1 MDKLSP
7 LDLPYRYLQGNQ
19 SSGLR
24 DWLTQ
29 TASWQKFLD
38 FAPIGTAIVQRNG
51 TFVYV
56 NPAFYM
62 TFEINRQKSPG
73 SSLVEFIQP
82 PDQPAYA
89 ALHHQ
94 LWIGKLEQIEM
105 VYTYRAADGQVY
117 PVLLKETLLPVDD
130 SPIDPLSIVQV
141 LNVAESSLGSA
152 SVNAVTGA
160 ATHAATHA
168 SPGPVVTATTQA
180 ESALRHL
187 NQSLERQ
194 VKLRTIQ
201 LELANQFEATLKRI
215 TDKVRDSLNEQQILQ
230 TAVEELAIAV
240 GVFGCNAALYDF
252 DHHLSRVV
260 YESAQSAGS
269 RQGRAAQMDKFP
281 ELYNQ
286 LLQGASFQFCSLL
299 PHPERGRSALLAV
312 PLIDQDQ
319 VIGDIWLINHSYYGF
334 REEDIRLV
342 QQVANQC
349 VIALRQA
356 KLYQAAQA
364 QVKELERLNQIK
376 DDFLSTISHEL
387 RTPMASIKMAT
398 QMLSIM
404 LAQLDQMHL
413 GQTDM
418 TSLNIKPRIQ
428 QYLDIL
434 QTECQRE
441 VDLINDLLD
450 FSLDDSELR
459 QSLSETPTV
468 LAPPLRWAEQLD
480 LEQLIQQLVSEYQD
494 RLQAQS
500 RLLQV
505 ELSADLDDV
514 ALNGQRIQRIIREL
528 LENAIKYTPAGE
540 TIQLTAQRLHNTVWI
555 QVSNSGIHISAQ
567 ELDHIFD
574 RFYRIPQSD
583 RWQHRGTGLGLAL
596 VKRFVH
602 SLNGSITA
610 TNRDRNLIIT
620 IQLPLAASN
629 QPKPA
634 IAN

>member
-7 LDLPYRYLQGNQ
+7 LDLPYRYLRESQ
-19 SSGLR
+19 SGGLR
-24 DWLTQ
+24 DWLMQ
-29 TASWQKFLD
+29 TASWQQFLD

-62 TFEINRQKSPG
+62 TFEINSQRSPG
-73 SSLVEFIQP
+73 LSLVEFIQP
-82 PDQPAYA
+82 PDQPTYA

-94 LWIGKLEQIEM
+94 LWTGKLEQIEM
-105 VYTYRAADGQVY
+105 VYTYRADDGQVY
-117 PVLLKETLLPVDD
+117 PVLLKEILLPVND

-141 LNVAESSLGSA
+141 LNVAASSLRLAPGQAETSA
-152 SVNAVTGA
+152 STEL
-160 ATHAATHA
+160 
-168 SPGPVVTATTQA
+168 ATTTTYA
-180 ESALRHL
+180 ESTLRHL

-260 YESAQSAGS
+260 YESTQSAGS

-286 LLQGASFQFCSLL
+286 LLQGTSFQFCSLL

-334 REEDIRLV
+334 RAEDLRLM

-364 QVKELERLNQIK
+364 QVKELEHLNQIK

-404 LAQLDQMHL
+404 LAQFDQMQL
-413 GQTDM
+413 GQADM
-418 TSLNIKPRIQ
+418 TSLNMKSRLQ

-459 QSLSETPTV
+459 QSLSDVPPVLTPTS
-468 LAPPLRWAEQLD
+468 RWAGQLD

-494 RLQAQS
+494 RLQAHS

-505 ELSADLDDV
+505 ELSADLDDI
-514 ALNGQRIQRIIREL
+514 ALNGQRMQRIIREL

-540 TIQLTAQRLHNTVWI
+540 TIQITAQRLHDTVFI
-555 QVSNSGIHISAQ
+555 QVSNSGIHIPAQ

-574 RFYRIPQSD
+574 PFYRIPQSD

-602 SLNGSITA
+602 SLNGTITA
-610 TNRDRNLIIT
+610 INRDRNLTIT

-629 QPKPA
+629 QPKSA

>member
-1 MDKLSP
+1 MDKPSP
-7 LDLPYRYLQGNQ
+7 FDRLQCYPRGNQ
-19 SSGLR
+19 ASGLR

-29 TASWQKFLD
+29 TASWQKILD

-56 NPAFYM
+56 NPAFCM
-62 TFEINRQKSPG
+62 TFEMSVQKAQW
-73 SSLVEFIQP
+73 SSLVELIQA
-82 PDQPAYA
+82 PDQPTYA

-94 LWIGKLEQIEM
+94 LWTGKIEQIEM
-105 VYTYRAADGQVY
+105 VYTYRPADGQTY
-117 PVLLKETLLPVDD
+117 PVLLKEALLPVDD
-130 SPIDPLSIVQV
+130 SQIDPLSIVQI
-141 LNVAESSLGSA
+141 LNVAESSSVLASVSA
-152 SVNAVTGA
+152 SMEA
-160 ATHAATHA
+160 ADAIQ
-168 SPGPVVTATTQA
+168 S
-180 ESALRHL
+180 ENNLRHL

-194 VKLRTIQ
+194 VKLRTVQ

-240 GVFGCNAALYDF
+240 GVYGCNAALYDL
-252 DHHLSRVV
+252 DQNVSKVV
-260 YESAQSAGS
+260 YESTHSAGS
-269 RQGRAAQMDKFP
+269 RQGRVAQMEKFP

-286 LLQGASFQFCSLL
+286 LLQGTSFQFCSLL

-319 VIGDIWLINHSYYGF
+319 VIGDIWLINQSYYGF
-334 REEDIRLV
+334 KAEDIRLV

-404 LAQLDQMHL
+404 LAQLDPTL
-413 GQTDM
+413 
-418 TSLNIKPRIQ
+418 LNPVDSAQITTTIVPLHIKPRLQ

-450 FSLDDSELR
+450 FSLDDSDLR
-459 QSLSETPTV
+459 QSVSDNTAISV
-468 LAPPLRWAEQLD
+468 LPIRWGEQLD
-480 LEQLIQQLVSEYQD
+480 LEELIQQLLSEYQD
-494 RLQAQS
+494 QLQQHA
-500 RLLQV
+500 RVLHVNLA
-505 ELSADLDDV
+505 ADLNNL
-514 ALNGQRIQRIIREL
+514 ALNGQRIQRITREL

-540 TIQLTAQRLHNTVWI
+540 TIQISARRLQDTVLI
-555 QVSNSGIHISAQ
+555 QVSNSGIHIPPQ
-567 ELDHIFD
+567 ELNHIFD
-574 RFYRIPQSD
+574 RFYRLPQSD

-596 VKRFVH
+596 VKRFVQ
-602 SLNGSITA
+602 SLNGTITA
-610 TNRDRNLIIT
+610 TNRDRTLIIT
-620 IQLPLAASN
+620 IQLPLAPSN
-629 QPKPA
+629 QAQTA
-634 IAN
+634 IVAN

>member
-7 LDLPYRYLQGNQ
+7 LDLPHRYLKGIQ

-29 TASWQKFLD
+29 TASWQTFLD

-56 NPAFYM
+56 NPAFYL
-62 TFEINRQKSPG
+62 TFEINRQTPPG
-73 SSLVEFIQP
+73 LSLVEFIQP
-82 PDQPAYA
+82 PDRPAYA

-94 LWIGKLEQIEM
+94 LWTGKIEQIEM
-105 VYTYRAADGQVY
+105 VYTYRTADGQVY

-130 SPIDPLSIVQV
+130 SPIDQLSIVQV
-141 LNVAESSLGSA
+141 
-152 SVNAVTGA
+152 VNAVKSSPQLA
-160 ATHAATHA
+160 PVNASASASAHAAA
-168 SPGPVVTATTQA
+168 EPAPAMSATTQV
-180 ESALRHL
+180 ESTLRHL

-269 RQGRAAQMDKFP
+269 RQGRAAQMGKFP

-334 REEDIRLV
+334 RAEDIRLV

-413 GQTDM
+413 GQADM
-418 TSLNIKPRIQ
+418 TALKMKPRLQ

-459 QSLSETPTV
+459 QSLSETSAV
-468 LAPPLRWAEQLD
+468 LAPPSRWAEQLD
-480 LEQLIQQLVSEYQD
+480 LEQLIQHLVSEYQD
-494 RLQAQS
+494 RLQQHS

-505 ELSADLDDV
+505 ELAADLDDI
-514 ALNGQRIQRIIREL
+514 ALNAQRVQRIIREL
-528 LENAIKYTPAGE
+528 LENAIKYTPAAE
-540 TIQLTAQRLHNTVWI
+540 TIQIMTQRLHDTVLI
-555 QVSNSGIHISAQ
+555 QVSNSGIHIPAQ

-574 RFYRIPQSD
+574 RFYRIPQFD

-610 TNRDRNLIIT
+610 TNRDRNLIIA
-620 IQLPLAASN
+620 IQLPLASSP

>member
-7 LDLPYRYLQGNQ
+7 LDLPYQYLKGNQ
-19 SSGLR
+19 PSGLR

-56 NPAFYM
+56 NPAFYT
-62 TFEINRQKSPG
+62 TFGINRQTSPG
-73 SSLVEFIQP
+73 LSLVEFIQP
-82 PDQPAYA
+82 PDQPTYA

-94 LWIGKLEQIEM
+94 LWTGKLEQVEM
-105 VYTYRAADGQVY
+105 IYTYRAADGQVF
-117 PVLLKETLLPVDD
+117 PILLKETLLPVDD
-130 SPIDPLSIVQV
+130 SPIDQLSIVQV
-141 LNVAESSLGSA
+141 VNVAASSLGLAAVSTSSHASSHASTESA
-152 SVNAVTGA
+152 SAM
-160 ATHAATHA
+160 
-168 SPGPVVTATTQA
+168 TATTHT
-180 ESALRHL
+180 ESNLRHL

-252 DHHLSRVV
+252 DHHLSWVV
-260 YESAQSAGS
+260 YESTQSAGS

-286 LLQGASFQFCSLL
+286 LLHGTSFQFCSLL

-319 VIGDIWLINHSYYGF
+319 VIGDIWLINQSYYGF

-404 LAQLDQMHL
+404 LAQLDQMQL
-413 GQTDM
+413 GQADM
-418 TSLNIKPRIQ
+418 TALNIKPRLQ
-428 QYLDIL
+428 QYLNIL

-450 FSLDDSELR
+450 FSLDDSDLR
-459 QSLSETPTV
+459 QSLSETPAV
-468 LAPPLRWAEQLD
+468 LAPSFRWAEQLD

-494 RLQAQS
+494 RLEQHS

-528 LENAIKYTPAGE
+528 LENAIKYTPANE
-540 TIQLTAQRLHNTVWI
+540 TIQITAQRLHDTVLI
-555 QVSNSGIHISAQ
+555 QVSNSGIHIPAQ

-602 SLNGSITA
+602 SLNGTITA
-610 TNRDRNLIIT
+610 ANRDRNLIIT
-620 IQLPLAASN
+620 IQLPLAAAN
-629 QPKPA
+629 QPKSA

>member
-7 LDLPYRYLQGNQ
+7 LDLPYRYLRESQ
-19 SSGLR
+19 SGGLR
-24 DWLTQ
+24 DWLMQ
-29 TASWQKFLD
+29 TASWQQFLD

-62 TFEINRQKSPG
+62 TFEINSQRSPG
-73 SSLVEFIQP
+73 LSLVEFIQP
-82 PDQPAYA
+82 PDQPTYA

-94 LWIGKLEQIEM
+94 LWTGKLEQIEM
-105 VYTYRAADGQVY
+105 VYTYRADDGQVY
-117 PVLLKETLLPVDD
+117 PVLLKEILLPVND

-141 LNVAESSLGSA
+141 LNVAASSLRLAPGQAETSA
-152 SVNAVTGA
+152 STEL
-160 ATHAATHA
+160 
-168 SPGPVVTATTQA
+168 ATTTTYA
-180 ESALRHL
+180 ESTLRHL

-260 YESAQSAGS
+260 YESTQSAGS

-286 LLQGASFQFCSLL
+286 LLQGTSFQFCSLL

-334 REEDIRLV
+334 RAEDLRLM

-364 QVKELERLNQIK
+364 QVKELEHLNQIK

-404 LAQLDQMHL
+404 LAQFDQMQL
-413 GQTDM
+413 GQADM
-418 TSLNIKPRIQ
+418 TSLNMKSRLQ

-450 FSLDDSELR
+450 FSIDDSELR
-459 QSLSETPTV
+459 QSLSDVPPVLTPTS
-468 LAPPLRWAEQLD
+468 RWAGQLD

-494 RLQAQS
+494 RLQAHS

-505 ELSADLDDV
+505 ELSADLDDI
-514 ALNGQRIQRIIREL
+514 ALNGQRMQRIIREL

-540 TIQLTAQRLHNTVWI
+540 TIQITAQRLHDTVFI
-555 QVSNSGIHISAQ
+555 QVSNSGIHIPAQ

-574 RFYRIPQSD
+574 PFYRIPQSD

-602 SLNGSITA
+602 SLNGTITA
-610 TNRDRNLIIT
+610 INRDRNLTIT

-629 QPKPA
+629 QPKSA

>member
-7 LDLPYRYLQGNQ
+7 LDLPYRYLRESQ
-19 SSGLR
+19 SGGLR
-24 DWLTQ
+24 DWLMQ
-29 TASWQKFLD
+29 TASWQQFLD

-62 TFEINRQKSPG
+62 TFEINSQRSPG
-73 SSLVEFIQP
+73 LSLVEFIQP
-82 PDQPAYA
+82 PDQPTYA

-94 LWIGKLEQIEM
+94 LWTGKLEQIEM
-105 VYTYRAADGQVY
+105 VYTYRADDGQVY
-117 PVLLKETLLPVDD
+117 PVLLKEILLPVND

-141 LNVAESSLGSA
+141 LNVAASSLRLAPGQAETSA
-152 SVNAVTGA
+152 STEL
-160 ATHAATHA
+160 
-168 SPGPVVTATTQA
+168 ATTTTYA
-180 ESALRHL
+180 ESTLRHL

-260 YESAQSAGS
+260 YESTQSAGS

-286 LLQGASFQFCSLL
+286 LLQGTSFQFCSLL

-334 REEDIRLV
+334 RAEDLRLM

-364 QVKELERLNQIK
+364 QVKELEHLNQIK

-404 LAQLDQMHL
+404 LAQLDQMQL
-413 GQTDM
+413 GQADM
-418 TSLNIKPRIQ
+418 TSLNMKSRLQ

-459 QSLSETPTV
+459 QSLSDVPPVLTPTS
-468 LAPPLRWAEQLD
+468 RWAGQLD

-494 RLQAQS
+494 RLQAHS

-505 ELSADLDDV
+505 ELSADLDDI
-514 ALNGQRIQRIIREL
+514 ALNGQRMQRIIREL

-540 TIQLTAQRLHNTVWI
+540 TIQIAAQRLHDTVFI
-555 QVSNSGIHISAQ
+555 QVSNSGIHIPAQ

-574 RFYRIPQSD
+574 PFYRIPQSD

-602 SLNGSITA
+602 SLNGTITA
-610 TNRDRNLIIT
+610 INRDRNLTIT

-629 QPKPA
+629 QPKSA

>member
-1 MDKLSP
+1 MDKPSP
-7 LDLPYRYLQGNQ
+7 LDLQHRYLRRNQ
-19 SSGLR
+19 SSGLH

-29 TASWQKFLD
+29 TTSWQTILE
-38 FAPIGTAIVQRNG
+38 FAPVGTAIVQRNG
-51 TFVYV
+51 IFVYV

-62 TFEINRQKSPG
+62 AFGISTKTTPWL
-73 SSLVEFIQP
+73 SLVELIQP
-82 PDQPAYA
+82 SERPAYA

-94 LWIGKLEQIEM
+94 LWTGKIEQVEL
-105 VYTYRAADGQVY
+105 VYTYRAADGRVS
-117 PVLLKETLLPVDD
+117 PVLLKEALLPVDNLQAD
-130 SPIDPLSIVQV
+130 QQTDQLSIVQV
-141 LNVAESSLGSA
+141 LNVAESSIVA
-152 SVNAVTGA
+152 SVSSAPETV
-160 ATHAATHA
+160 
-168 SPGPVVTATTQA
+168 STTEA
-180 ESALRHL
+180 ENHLRHL

-240 GVFGCNAALYDF
+240 GVFGCNAALYD
-252 DHHLSRVV
+252 LEQQVSKVV
-260 YESAQSAGS
+260 YESSHSAGA
-269 RQGRAAQMDKFP
+269 RQGRVAQMDKFP
-281 ELYNQ
+281 ELYDQ
-286 LLQGASFQFCSLL
+286 LLQGTSFQFCSLL

-334 REEDIRLV
+334 KAEDIRLV

-364 QVKELERLNQIK
+364 QVKELERLNQLK
-376 DDFLSTISHEL
+376 DDFFSTISHEL
-387 RTPMASIKMAT
+387 RTPMASIKMAS

-404 LAQLDQMHL
+404 LAQLDQAQLDTASLTQANMAA
-413 GQTDM
+413 
-418 TSLNIKPRIQ
+418 LNIRPRLQ
-428 QYLDIL
+428 QYLNIL

-450 FSLDDSELR
+450 FSLDDADLR
-459 QSLSETPTV
+459 QSVSETTAGSV
-468 LAPPLRWAEQLD
+468 LSLRWGEQLD
-480 LEQLIQQLVSEYQD
+480 LEQLIQQTISEYQD
-494 RLQAQS
+494 QLQQHS
-500 RLLQV
+500 RTLQV
-505 ELSADLDDV
+505 ELSTDLNNV
-514 ALNGQRIQRIIREL
+514 ALNGQRMQRITREL
-528 LENAIKYTPAGE
+528 LENAVKYTPAGE
-540 TIQLTAQRLHNTVWI
+540 MIQITAHRLHDAVLI
-555 QVSNSGIHISAQ
+555 EFSNSGIHIPTQ
-567 ELDHIFD
+567 ELEHIFD

-602 SLNGSITA
+602 SLNGTITA
-610 TNRDRNLIIT
+610 TNRDRSLIIT
-620 IQLPLAASN
+620 IQLPLAPSN
-629 QPKPA
+629 YPKPA

>member
-7 LDLPYRYLQGNQ
+7 LDLPYRYLRESQ
-19 SSGLR
+19 SGGLR
-24 DWLTQ
+24 DWLMQ
-29 TASWQKFLD
+29 TASWQQFLD

-62 TFEINRQKSPG
+62 TFEINSQRSPG
-73 SSLVEFIQP
+73 LSLVEFIQP
-82 PDQPAYA
+82 PDQPTYA

-94 LWIGKLEQIEM
+94 LWTGKLEQIEM
-105 VYTYRAADGQVY
+105 VYTYRADDGQVY
-117 PVLLKETLLPVDD
+117 PVLLKEILLPVND

-141 LNVAESSLGSA
+141 LNVAASSLRLAPGQAETSA
-152 SVNAVTGA
+152 STEL
-160 ATHAATHA
+160 
-168 SPGPVVTATTQA
+168 ATTTTYA
-180 ESALRHL
+180 ESTLRHL

-260 YESAQSAGS
+260 YESTQSAGS

-286 LLQGASFQFCSLL
+286 LLQGTSFQFCSLL

-334 REEDIRLV
+334 RAEDLRLM

-364 QVKELERLNQIK
+364 QVKELEHLNQIK

-404 LAQLDQMHL
+404 LAQFDQMQL
-413 GQTDM
+413 GQADM
-418 TSLNIKPRIQ
+418 TSLNMKSRLQ

-434 QTECQRE
+434 QTECKRE

-459 QSLSETPTV
+459 QSLSDVPPVLTPTS
-468 LAPPLRWAEQLD
+468 RWAGQLD

-494 RLQAQS
+494 RLQAHS

-505 ELSADLDDV
+505 ELSADLDDI
-514 ALNGQRIQRIIREL
+514 ALNGQRMQRIIREL

-540 TIQLTAQRLHNTVWI
+540 TIQITAQRLHDTVFI
-555 QVSNSGIHISAQ
+555 QVSNSGIHIPAQ

-574 RFYRIPQSD
+574 PFYRIPQSD

-602 SLNGSITA
+602 SLNGTITA
-610 TNRDRNLIIT
+610 INRDRNLTIT

-629 QPKPA
+629 QPKSA